1 MKKQKALYFSL
12 SITCILQYLAVL
24 FVLIIVPISLLPA
37 LVIAGLS
44 GALTA
49 GVLFLLIQKLEVQ
62 QYTGAYVPPSLPQY
76 TQNQDINMLI
86 YDLKKELQ
94 DYQEGACNSNTVTE
108 RLKNALKEKAA
119 ELQKLRNTLKEK
131 EEETEQLKKTARQMQ
146 GWIESFPY
154 EITPQ
159 FKLYNLLET
168 EIITGSYSRWL
179 VSGEENGM
187 LFAFEFIRPDSQN
200 KIELFQMLQ
209 KLQTKENIIK
219 LDMAKEKFTPELQ
232 AS

>member
-1 MKKQKALYFSL
+1 MKKQKAWYFSL

-37 LVIAGLS
+37 IVIAGLS

-49 GVLFLLIQKLEVQ
+49 GVLLLLLQNLDVQ
-62 QYTGAYVPPSLPQY
+62 QYTGIYVPPQLPQY
-76 TQNQDINMLI
+76 TRDQDINMLI

-94 DYQEGACNSNTVTE
+94 DYKEEACDSNMTIEELT
-108 RLKNALKEKAA
+108 NA
-119 ELQKLRNTLKEK
+119 LKEK

-159 FKLYNLLET
+159 FKLYNLFET
-168 EIITGSYSRWL
+168 EMITGSYSRWAIP
-179 VSGEENGM
+179 GEENGI
-187 LFAFEFIRPDSQN
+187 LFSVELIRPDSQN

-209 KLQTKENIIK
+209 NIHTKEDILK
-219 LDMAKEKFTPELQ
+219 FDMAHEMFNPQLQ
-232 AS
+232 SA

>member
-1 MKKQKALYFSL
+1 MKKQKAWYFSL

-37 LVIAGLS
+37 IVIAGLS

-49 GVLFLLIQKLEVQ
+49 GVLLLLLQNLDVQ
-62 QYTGAYVPPSLPQY
+62 QYTGIYVPPQLPQY
-76 TQNQDINMLI
+76 TRDQDINMLI

-94 DYQEGACNSNTVTE
+94 DYKEEACDSNMTIEELT
-108 RLKNALKEKAA
+108 NA
-119 ELQKLRNTLKEK
+119 LKEK

-159 FKLYNLLET
+159 FKLYNLFET
-168 EIITGSYSRWL
+168 EMITGSYSRWAIP
-179 VSGEENGM
+179 SGQSKQ
-187 LFAFEFIRPDSQN
+187 D
-200 KIELFQMLQ
+200 
-209 KLQTKENIIK
+209 
-219 LDMAKEKFTPELQ
+219 
-232 AS
+232 